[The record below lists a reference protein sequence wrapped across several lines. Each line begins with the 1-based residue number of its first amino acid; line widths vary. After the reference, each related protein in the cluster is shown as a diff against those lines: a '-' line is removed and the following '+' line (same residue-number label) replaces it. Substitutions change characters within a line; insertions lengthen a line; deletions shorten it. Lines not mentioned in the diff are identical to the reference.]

1 MVLWHNPRIRQAI
14 SCKTRYAKHCA
25 FHVFNEALA
34 EIKLDR
40 VYRRDDSLEIQVM
53 KPRRVILNRHA
64 RDNLYFLALYEIIQL
79 RRTKTEE
86 NPLVIVNGFTY
97 AVKNSLDII
106 YNFMSLLK
114 RNYFT
119 FFVLPNFLSCRKFV
133 FPAYVTKRI
142 FTDAINI
149 IMRQRRNDT
158 NAGLVF
164 IFLELVYLLFNVILI
179 AEKRMRQKIW
189 NCYDVFL
196 WNII

>member
-14 SCKTRYAKHCA
+14 GCKTRYAKHCA

-40 VYRRDDSLEIQVM
+40 VYRRDDSLKIQVM
-53 KPRRVILNRHA
+53 KPRRVILDRHA
-64 RDNLYFLALYEIIQL
+64 RNNLYFLALYEIIQL
-79 RRTKTEE
+79 RRAKTEE
-86 NPLVIVNGFTY
+86 NPLVIVSRFTY
-97 AVKNSLDII
+97 AVENRLDIV

-114 RNYFT
+114 RNYFA
-119 FFVLPNFLSCRKFV
+119 FFVLPNFFSGRKFI
-133 FPAYVTKRI
+133 FPAHVSRCI
-142 FTDAINI
+142 FTNAINV
-149 IMRQRRNDT
+149 IMRQRRNNT
-158 NAGLVF
+158 YTGLVF
-164 IFLELVYLLFNVILI
+164 IFLELVYLLFDVILI

>member
-1 MVLWHNPRIRQAI
+1 
-14 SCKTRYAKHCA
+14 
-25 FHVFNEALA
+25 
-34 EIKLDR
+34 
-40 VYRRDDSLEIQVM
+40 M

-79 RRTKTEE
+79 RRAKTEE

-97 AVKNSLDII
+97 TVENSLDIV
-106 YNFMSLLK
+106 YNFVSLFK
-114 RNYFT
+114 RNCFT